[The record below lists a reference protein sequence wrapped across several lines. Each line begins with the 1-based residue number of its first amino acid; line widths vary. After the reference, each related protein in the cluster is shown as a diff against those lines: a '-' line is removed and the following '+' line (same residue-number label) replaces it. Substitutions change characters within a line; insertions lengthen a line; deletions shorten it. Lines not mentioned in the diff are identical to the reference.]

1 MEPITILYII
11 IALLLSISV
20 AFFQYF
26 YKVKST
32 SRIHILLFVLK
43 TFSLFLLILLWIN
56 PTIKNTELKTSKPIL
71 ALLAD
76 NSKSISFFN
85 ESENVKVF
93 IDELKKNKQLNDK
106 FSINQFTFG
115 NSLQVLDSLSFDE
128 NETNIS
134 KAILDI
140 NTLEKDKI
148 SPIVL
153 ISDGNQTIGND
164 YEFLNSKQPIFPVV
178 VGDTIKYTDLKISQ
192 LNVNKYSYIKNKF
205 PVEVLLNYEGNER
218 VNSQFSIYKN
228 GKTVFTEKVQFSSTE
243 KSKTITANLTSTKEG
258 IQYYTASIRKIAD
271 EKNIKNNSKNFSV
284 EVIDEQT
291 KVLVLSSVLHPD
303 LGALKKSIESNKQR
317 SVEVLL
323 VDNFKG
329 NLLDYQLVI
338 LNQPT
343 GKFTSVFNDLKKLNS
358 NYFIISGTNTDWN
371 FINNQQLGFS
381 KKAINESENYG
392 AVFNDSYLIFQQ
404 KNIGFDQFTP
414 LKDKFGEVV
423 ISKEHQN
430 LLMQNINGVETQ
442 QPLLATFEQNN
453 QKSAV
458 LFGEGMWKWRS
469 ASFLNSNSFQDF
481 DEFVGN
487 LVQYLASNKKR
498 NRLEVNS
505 ESLYAANSTIHIS
518 AFYTDK
524 NYQFD
529 ARASLEIT
537 ITNKESKEITKLPF
551 SLVNN
556 AYQVEIENL
565 NPGDY
570 SYKVA
575 VNGQNINKYGR
586 FKITETQI
594 EEQFTNANLEKLEIL
609 ANKSGGKLF
618 YKNQAKELSKELLE
632 NKLFYSIQKSTI
644 KEENL
649 IDWKW
654 ILFIVIGLF
663 TAEWF
668 VRKNYGKI

>member
-228 GKTVFTEKVQFSSTE
+228 GKTVFTEK
-243 KSKTITANLTSTKEG
+243 K
-258 IQYYTASIRKIAD
+258 
-271 EKNIKNNSKNFSV
+271 
-284 EVIDEQT
+284 
-291 KVLVLSSVLHPD
+291 
-303 LGALKKSIESNKQR
+303 
-317 SVEVLL
+317 
-323 VDNFKG
+323 
-329 NLLDYQLVI
+329 
-338 LNQPT
+338 
-343 GKFTSVFNDLKKLNS
+343 
-358 NYFIISGTNTDWN
+358 
-371 FINNQQLGFS
+371 
-381 KKAINESENYG
+381 
-392 AVFNDSYLIFQQ
+392 
-404 KNIGFDQFTP
+404 
-414 LKDKFGEVV
+414 
-423 ISKEHQN
+423 
-430 LLMQNINGVETQ
+430 
-442 QPLLATFEQNN
+442 
-453 QKSAV
+453 
-458 LFGEGMWKWRS
+458 
-469 ASFLNSNSFQDF
+469 
-481 DEFVGN
+481 
-487 LVQYLASNKKR
+487 
-498 NRLEVNS
+498 
-505 ESLYAANSTIHIS
+505 HI
-518 AFYTDK
+518 
-524 NYQFD
+524 
-529 ARASLEIT
+529 
-537 ITNKESKEITKLPF
+537 
-551 SLVNN
+551 
-556 AYQVEIENL
+556 
-565 NPGDY
+565 
-570 SYKVA
+570 
-575 VNGQNINKYGR
+575 
-586 FKITETQI
+586 
-594 EEQFTNANLEKLEIL
+594 
-609 ANKSGGKLF
+609 
-618 YKNQAKELSKELLE
+618 
-632 NKLFYSIQKSTI
+632 
-644 KEENL
+644 
-649 IDWKW
+649 
-654 ILFIVIGLF
+654 
-663 TAEWF
+663 
-668 VRKNYGKI
+668 